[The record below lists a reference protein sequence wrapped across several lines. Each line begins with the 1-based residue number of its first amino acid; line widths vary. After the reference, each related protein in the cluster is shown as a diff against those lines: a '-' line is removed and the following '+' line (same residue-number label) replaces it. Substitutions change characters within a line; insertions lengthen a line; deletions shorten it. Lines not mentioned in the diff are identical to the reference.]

1 MSASEIKFETMTESR
16 VWRVMRGR
24 EIHEQHRVST
34 PLELFFDL
42 IFVVAIA
49 FAGSQLHHAISAN
62 HALHGLVSYA
72 MVFFAIWWAW
82 MGFTWFASSFDTD
95 DVPYRIAIFVQM
107 TGALIVAAGIPS
119 AFEQNQFLTV
129 TIGYVVM
136 RIASVTQWF
145 RAAAQSPRFRKT
157 ALRYAFGVLLAQLGW
172 LFLLVL
178 PKQYWW
184 WGYIFVVVF
193 ELMVPMWAERAGMT
207 SWHPH
212 HISERY
218 GLFTIIV
225 LGESILAATNA
236 TQEALAGG
244 LFSANF
250 LLFCLG
256 ALLTVFCMW
265 WLYFEDEAA
274 KRLIDYKTAFYW
286 GYGHYFIFAAAA
298 AAGAGLAAQVDY
310 RVGTAQADA
319 TVIGYGL
326 AVPVAIYVLFTWLV
340 HKRVSQSKGAWVFP
354 LAALAALVTPWFTGY
369 TTISI
374 GLILVL
380 ALGIRATLCG
390 VHARRSNV

>member
-1 MSASEIKFETMTESR
+1 
-16 VWRVMRGR
+16 
-24 EIHEQHRVST
+24 
-34 PLELFFDL
+34 
-42 IFVVAIA
+42 
-49 FAGSQLHHAISAN
+49 
-62 HALHGLVSYA
+62 
-72 MVFFAIWWAW
+72 
-82 MGFTWFASSFDTD
+82 
-95 DVPYRIAIFVQM
+95 
-107 TGALIVAAGIPS
+107 
-119 AFEQNQFLTV
+119 
-129 TIGYVVM
+129 
-136 RIASVTQWF
+136 
-145 RAAAQSPRFRKT
+145 
-157 ALRYAFGVLLAQLGW
+157 
-172 LFLLVL
+172 
-178 PKQYWW
+178 
-184 WGYIFVVVF
+184 
-193 ELMVPMWAERAGMT
+193 MVPMWAERAGMT
-207 SWHPH
+207 PWHPH

-236 TQEALAGG
+236 TQQALAGG

-354 LAALAALVTPWFTGY
+354 LAALAVLVTPWFTGY